1 MCGISDGKVSISKLI
16 ECFKSIWQLL
26 QAGTMLVAIKNV
38 FNSIGSW
45 IPAIVVLP
53 GLLAVEDLL
62 EAWSGPG

>member
-1 MCGISDGKVSISKLI
+1 
-16 ECFKSIWQLL
+16 
-26 QAGTMLVAIKNV
+26 MLVAIKNV